1 MIVDTFFGQ
10 LNSTISYLDKSGQQ
24 QIQEVK
30 ETFAEVMMNVIG
42 TKDLYEAWE
51 NLYHDSVDDYKT
63 SEGETTRAEKT
74 DWIVRVPEVFY
85 I

>member
-1 MIVDTFFGQ
+1 
-10 LNSTISYLDKSGQQ
+10 
-24 QIQEVK
+24 
-30 ETFAEVMMNVIG
+30 MMNVIG

-51 NLYHDSVDDYKT
+51 NLYHDSIEDYKT
-63 SEGETTRAEKT
+63 PEGEVTKAEKT